1 MRVTWSLVLA
11 TVAMCWLS
19 ASVVDAECPNGCS
32 GNGDCM
38 AKDMCECYK
47 SFQGND
53 CADRMCLFGHAH
65 VDTPKGDIDMDQ
77 DRESAGTILVNSQQ
91 YAAGTYEYFN
101 PSAAAEE
108 AHFYMECSNKGICDR
123 STGLCQCFD
132 GYEGNGCQRTTCPG
146 RCNGHGTCES
156 IRELGLKAGGTLFGG
171 EGTSGPITYDL
182 WDSNSTYGCRCD
194 PWYFGPDC
202 NRRSC
207 KVGVD
212 PLFLSAGSPT
222 YETFVIHAYVPS
234 TGSLTDAWIRLR
246 LFDYYG
252 ESYITSKIPVL
263 DDTSDTTTPGV
274 IEKAIK
280 DAPNQTFRKVTCVKL
295 QTDGSLA
302 TFFSVRLAAS
312 LGFSVVC
319 QYIDNPGK
327 MRIPEIADTAVV
339 TKANAMVV
347 TTSHQG
353 WDDEWFT
360 VKTGNVASSGANPGT
375 TVTTLATVTAELPP
389 ATPTLI
395 KIGPHIVLM
404 TAASGSS
411 LTLAYALPHTL
422 GSGWPVFMAPDGLI
436 TLTVGFSIDAL
447 DVGADEI
454 SLAAEPTLNPVGS
467 MFFLHNSFYTVQNI
481 RTDGTNWF
489 VKIDKPFGGIT
500 TTGEAISAAT
510 TVYKVELA
518 ADAKDKVYNYVSE
531 CSGRGLCASDTGVC
545 TCFKGYTNDNC
556 NTQNILAL

>member
-1 MRVTWSLVLA
+1 MRVTWSVVLA
-11 TVAMCWLS
+11 TAAVCFLS

-53 CADRMCLFGHAH
+53 CADRTCLFGHAH

-77 DRESAGTILVNSQQ
+77 DRESAGPILVNSQQ
-91 YAAGTYEYFN
+91 FPEGTYEYFN
-101 PSAAAEE
+101 QDAANEE

-156 IRELGLKAGGTLFGG
+156 IRELGLKAGGTLFGA
-171 EGTSGPITYDL
+171 EGAAGPVTYDL

-194 PWYFGPDC
+194 PWYYGPDC
-202 NRRSC
+202 NRRHC

-212 PLFLSAGSPT
+212 PLFLSAGTPT
-222 YETFVIHAYVPS
+222 YETFVVHAHAL
-234 TGSLTDAWIRLR
+234 TGALTDDSWIRLR

-252 ESYITSKIPVL
+252 ESYITQKIEV
-263 DDTSDTTTPGV
+263 DDGAAGTV
-274 IEKAIK
+274 IEDAIK
-280 DAPNQTFRKVTCVKL
+280 AVPNQTFRKIKCAAAGTAPFAGFL
-295 QTDGSLA
+295 
-302 TFFSVRLAAS
+302 SVGFDAAAS
-312 LGFSVVC
+312 DGLSIVC
-319 QYIDNPGK
+319 QYTDNPGK
-327 MRIPEIADTAVV
+327 MRIPEIAASNGLTDAFV
-339 TKANAMVV
+339 A

-360 VKTGNVASSGANPGT
+360 VKTKVVAD
-375 TVTTLATVTAELPP
+375 P
-389 ATPTLI
+389 ATTSTTATITADTDSEIAAVPVFI
-395 KIGPHIVLM
+395 KIGPHILLA
-404 TAASGSS
+404 TAKPSGTT
-411 LTLAYALPHTL
+411 LTLAYGITHTI
-422 GSGWPVFMAPDGLI
+422 GSGLNVFVAPTGLYTVTAGISI
-436 TLTVGFSIDAL
+436 TAL
-447 DVGADEI
+447 AVGATEI
-454 SLAAEPTLNPVGS
+454 NAGATDPGVNYKAGTLL
-467 MFFLHNSFYTVQNI
+467 FLHNSFYTSQGVTKDVNNDYLI
-481 RTDGTNWF
+481 
-489 VKIDKPFGGIT
+489 KLDKPFGGRSED
-500 TTGEAISAAT
+500 GVAIAAAT
-510 TVYKVELA
+510 TIYRVVVA
-518 ADAKDKVYNYVSE
+518 TDAKDKVYNYVSE